1 MKRNY
6 NNSIPIPDD
15 VDITIP
21 LSDWS
26 KITGIK
32 LKTLQGRLKRG
43 WSLKEA
49 LYRKVRFNK
58 LNQTT
63 FDPKIHQKVGKLYE
77 GEKYS
82 PLTFDLI

>member
-6 NNSIPIPDD
+6 NNTIPIPDD
-15 VDITIP
+15 VDTTIP
-21 LSDWS
+21 LNEWS

-32 LKTLQGRLKRG
+32 LKTIKGRIKRG
-43 WSLKEA
+43 WTIEEA

-58 LNQTT
+58 LNQAT
-63 FDPKIHQKVGKLYE
+63 FDPKIHHKVGELYE

-82 PLTFDLI
+82 PLTFDLL